1 MIHITEKCVLLHFS
15 VSLRAAVFNEEFIL
29 KNIFLRVYT
38 IDTDRMLP
46 KLHKQDSNLKSGE
59 ITKSLKD

>member
-1 MIHITEKCVLLHFS
+1 MIHITEKCVLIHFS
-15 VSLRAAVFNEEFIL
+15 VSLCAAVFNEKLIL